1 MNLYLD
7 TSNNLQTVIKLDD
20 QIFIQEYLS
29 PRDQNVMGALLAA
42 LRQSD
47 KTINDLTSISIH
59 PGPGSFTGLR
69 VGFALANALSLAL
82 NLPLNG
88 HLPGSISLPYYAKP
102 PSITPIPDTYK

>member
-47 KTINDLTSISIH
+47 KTINDLTSI
-59 PGPGSFTGLR
+59 PTPPAPGSFTGLR
-69 VGFALANALSLAL
+69 VGFPLANALSLAL
-82 NLPLNG
+82 NFPLTG
-88 HLPGSISLPYYAKP
+88 HLPGSISLPYYANP
-102 PSITPIPDTYK
+102 